1 MAPLTSPARSW
12 LYVPG
17 TRPDRFEKAATSGAD
32 RIIIDLEDAVAP
44 EAKVEARQRVATSPI
59 STRLPVYVRV
69 NGRGTD
75 WYDDDVAV
83 ASRLPIAGVMLPKAA
98 CAHDV
103 EALAAAM
110 PASKTIV
117 ALIESAVGL
126 WNVLDIARAPQVE
139 RLAFGALDF
148 QLDAGIGG
156 GVPELAYARSR
167 IVIASRVAGIE
178 PPIDVISVVIDD
190 EARVEREA
198 REGRR
203 FGFGGKM
210 CIHPRQIAPTHA
222 AYEPTPEEVAWA
234 RGLVAAFEART
245 GDDRGAFTYQGGMV
259 DRPVIDRARQILAA
273 LRAAQA

>member
-1 MAPLTSPARSW
+1 MAALISAARSW
-12 LYVPG
+12 LYVPA

-32 RIIIDLEDAVAP
+32 RIIIDLEDAVVP

-59 STRLPVYVRV
+59 PTSVPVYLRV
-69 NGRGTD
+69 NGRGTE

-83 ASRLPIAGVMLPKAA
+83 ASRLPITGVMLPKAA

-103 EALAAAM
+103 EALGAAL
-110 PASKTIV
+110 PARQV
-117 ALIESAVGL
+117 VGALIESAVGL
-126 WNVLDIARAPQVE
+126 WTVLEIARAPQVE

-148 QLDAGIGG
+148 QLDAGIGDG
-156 GVPELAYARSR
+156 PAELAYARSR

-198 REGRR
+198 RDGRR
-203 FGFGGKM
+203 FGFAGKM

-222 AYEPTPEEVAWA
+222 AYEPTAEEVAWA
-234 RGLVAAFEART
+234 RGLVAALEARP
-245 GDDRGAFTYQGGMV
+245 GDERGAFTYQGGMV
-259 DRPVIDRARQILAA
+259 DRPVIDRARRILAA
-273 LRAAQA
+273 FRPAQP